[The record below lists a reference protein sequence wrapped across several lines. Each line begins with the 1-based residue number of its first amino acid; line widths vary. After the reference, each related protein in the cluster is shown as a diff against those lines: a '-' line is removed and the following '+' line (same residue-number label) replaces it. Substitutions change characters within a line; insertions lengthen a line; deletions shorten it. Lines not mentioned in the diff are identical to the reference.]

1 MMTQYHLGYKIR
13 LIRINWCCLS
23 LSYGTMY
30 VCKYIQSYYFTKTV
44 NIVYKIIIPYYL
56 NFLQFST
63 WSESSIDCVWI
74 ESKRLSEEAWHLL
87 VHSPHVY
94 FRLPA
99 HKKLACYKPH
109 LQLHSIYSIS
119 ISFNMW
125 WTEYRFASHPS
136 DKSFLI
142 SSFSGIHFERHTDN
156 NYTLQHIKVYFW
168 VQKVQFQIFV
178 VLVRLWRYVTRILFA
193 TVNFETNIQDIPE
206 MISGRKHQE

>member
-1 MMTQYHLGYKIR
+1 M
-13 LIRINWCCLS
+13 
-23 LSYGTMY
+23 
-30 VCKYIQSYYFTKTV
+30 
-44 NIVYKIIIPYYL
+44 
-56 NFLQFST
+56 
-63 WSESSIDCVWI
+63 
-74 ESKRLSEEAWHLL
+74 SEEAWHLL

-99 HKKLACYKPH
+99 QKKLACYKPYLH
-109 LQLHSIYSIS
+109 FHSIYFIS

-142 SSFSGIHFERHTDN
+142 SSFSGIHFERHTNN

-206 MISGRKHQE
+206 MISGRKHQESKLADLGRKNEGCITFGMYVDTYVCIYFWCNHPCMRNDRLNAHAGESHTIGVHNTVKNIPLCVYISS